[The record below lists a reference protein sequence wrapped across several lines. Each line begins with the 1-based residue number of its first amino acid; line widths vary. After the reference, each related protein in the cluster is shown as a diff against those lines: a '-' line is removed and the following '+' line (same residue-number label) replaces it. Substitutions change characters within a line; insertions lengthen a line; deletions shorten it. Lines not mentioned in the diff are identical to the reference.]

1 MVPQVSRAWRLT
13 LQGRPG
19 REQVPRIAGT
29 SACSA
34 LSPQDSRTS
43 SRGQPHSHVAY
54 ARHMLSLSQH
64 PHGSAS
70 SLLAGAGCLRAGA
83 RPNCYVEQAAQGA
96 APRRASPAVSEVG
109 L

>member
-1 MVPQVSRAWRLT
+1 MVPQVSRARRLT
-13 LQGRPG
+13 LQGGPG
-19 REQVPRIAGT
+19 CKQVPQITGT

-34 LSPQDSRTS
+34 PSPQNSCAS
-43 SRGQPHSHVAY
+43 SRGQPRSHVAY

-70 SLLAGAGCLRAGA
+70 SLLAGAGCLQAGA

-96 APRRASPAVSEVG
+96 ALRRASSAVGKAG

>member
-1 MVPQVSRAWRLT
+1 MVPQVSRARRLT
-13 LQGRPG
+13 LQGGPG

-34 LSPQDSRTS
+34 PSPQNSRAS
-43 SRGQPHSHVAY
+43 SRGQPCSHVAY

-64 PHGSAS
+64 PPRPAS

-83 RPNCYVEQAAQGA
+83 GPNCYVEQAAEGA
-96 APRRASPAVSEVG
+96 ARRRASPAVSEAG

>member
-1 MVPQVSRAWRLT
+1 MVPQVSRARRLT

-96 APRRASPAVSEVG
+96 ARRRASPAVSEVG